1 MKNKKGFT
9 LTEILLAVMIVGLIG
24 IALASLTRAAAREAG
39 VGRSKIM
46 LRNHLSSFMR
56 TLRGDLAKASRVS
69 YVINGATCNT
79 GGALLL
85 RIHTNTD
92 QTGAK
97 IISDQG
103 QETILYCHKCSTAA
117 STFPPV
123 MPSGSYRGGTIYRK
137 VLSSYNSSAT
147 CSSGYMT
154 AANAVLSNVKYLPK
168 GGGFGEGSPAFIIN
182 PYARTKDANK
192 SMKSII
198 DVQLITELDSRPVV
212 NDVIEETFAVPT
224 GF

>member
-117 STFPPV
+117 ATFPPV

-154 AANAVLSNVKYLPK
+154 AANAVLSNVKYIPAS
-168 GGGFGEGSPAFIIN
+168 GSNYPVPLFMVN
-182 PYARTKDANK
+182 PYALGGTTGN
-192 SMKSII
+192 SMNSII
-198 DVQLITELDSRPVV
+198 NVKLITELDSRPVV

>member
-92 QTGAK
+92 KTGAK
-97 IISDQG
+97 IVSTDAQN
-103 QETILYCHKCSTAA
+103 TIVYCHKCSTAA
-117 STFPPV
+117 STFPV
-123 MPSGSYRGGTIYRK
+123 VPSGAYLGGTIYKK
-137 VLSSYNSSAT
+137 VISGYNASAT

-154 AANAVLSNVKYLPK
+154 AANAVLSNVKYIPAS
-168 GGGFGEGSPAFIIN
+168 GSGYPVPLFMVN
-182 PYARTKDANK
+182 PYALGGATSN
-192 SMKSII
+192 SMNSII
-198 DVQLITELDSRPVV
+198 NVKLITELDSRPVV

>member
-56 TLRGDLAKASRVS
+56 TLRLDLAQAS
-69 YVINGATCNT
+69 YVSHVSNGAAICSS
-79 GGALLL
+79 GYLLL
-85 RIHTNTD
+85 RMHTNTD
-92 QTGAK
+92 RSGNK
-97 IISDQG
+97 IISAEG
-103 QETILYCHKCSTAA
+103 QKTILYCHKCSTAA
-117 STFPPV
+117 ATFPPV

-137 VLSSYNSSAT
+137 VLSSYNSSAA
-147 CSSGYMT
+147 CSSGNM
-154 AANAVLSNVKYLPK
+154 AASDVVLSNVKYIPK
-168 GGGFGEGSPAFIIN
+168 SGGFGEGSPAFIIN
-182 PYARTKDANK
+182 PYARTNDAN

-198 DVQLITELDSRPVV
+198 NVQLITELDSRPVV